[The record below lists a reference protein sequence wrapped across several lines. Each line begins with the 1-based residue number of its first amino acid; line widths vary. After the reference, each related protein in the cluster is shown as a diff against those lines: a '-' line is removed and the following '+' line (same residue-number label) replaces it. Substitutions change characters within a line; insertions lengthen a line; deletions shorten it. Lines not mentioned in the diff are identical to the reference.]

1 MSDTKKN
8 PGIVDKIWNLFSS
21 ITLAVVIFTVI
32 SITSIVGTIIEQQA
46 EPEKNIKIIAK
57 FVGESG
63 AVPVYRII
71 DALGFTDMFHAW
83 WFFALLFIFASNL
96 IICSIDRLPKILKAV
111 KEPVSPLSPQAFNAM
126 SVKREAILEG
136 SLDAASAAA
145 GSALDKIGFKA
156 AKQSGSGETQFFA
169 EKGRYSRLGVY
180 VTHLSILIIM
190 TGAIV
195 GLQLG
200 FNGHLNLLE
209 GTSSSAAYHFNGKEI
224 PLGFDIH
231 CDDFEVSFYDNSDT
245 PKSYKSWLRII
256 ENGKEI
262 VKKEIEVNIPLKY
275 KGITFYQSSY
285 GFAPS
290 KDSVFRFSVSSS
302 NGVKQDFDLM
312 FEESFTIPG
321 TNIKGKVVDFSPAIA
336 VDESGKLFS
345 YAESMN
351 NPAVFVEFTENGK
364 AKYKQWILKRY
375 PQTWKVADGIVE
387 FKDLWKSQYT
397 GLQVRKDPGVWI
409 VYLGCLVMA
418 IGLYAAFFM
427 SHRRI
432 WVRLVEDKNGVVVS
446 VAASANKNKIAMEQQ
461 AERLLKLIGE
471 SLKKK

>member
-1 MSDTKKN
+1 M
-8 PGIVDKIWNLFSS
+8 
-21 ITLAVVIFTVI
+21 
-32 SITSIVGTIIEQQA
+32 
-46 EPEKNIKIIAK
+46 
-57 FVGESG
+57 
-63 AVPVYRII
+63 
-71 DALGFTDMFHAW
+71 
-83 WFFALLFIFASNL
+83 
-96 IICSIDRLPKILKAV
+96 
-111 KEPVSPLSPQAFNAM
+111 
-126 SVKREAILEG
+126 
-136 SLDAASAAA
+136 
-145 GSALDKIGFKA
+145 
-156 AKQSGSGETQFFA
+156 
-169 EKGRYSRLGVY
+169 
-180 VTHLSILIIM
+180 
-190 TGAIV
+190 
-195 GLQLG
+195 
-200 FNGHLNLLE
+200 
-209 GTSSSAAYHFNGKEI
+209 
-224 PLGFDIH
+224 
-231 CDDFEVSFYDNSDT
+231 
-245 PKSYKSWLRII
+245 
-256 ENGKEI
+256 
-262 VKKEIEVNIPLKY
+262 
-275 KGITFYQSSY
+275 
-285 GFAPS
+285 
-290 KDSVFRFSVSSS
+290 FRFSVSSS

-432 WVRLVEDKNGVVVS
+432 WVRLVEDKNGVAVS